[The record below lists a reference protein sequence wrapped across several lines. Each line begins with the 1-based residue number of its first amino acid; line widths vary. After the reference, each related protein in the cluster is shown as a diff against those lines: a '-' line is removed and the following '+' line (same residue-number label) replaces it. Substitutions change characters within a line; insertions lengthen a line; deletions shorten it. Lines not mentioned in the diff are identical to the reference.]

1 MWCPSPLL
9 SLLHSLTSKEAAE
22 ADRHAEA
29 LLAEEEAEKERRE
42 RAKASKAK
50 RRNKTKMGGCGGSGA
65 AGPSQEPER
74 AVAVEEAAKEVE
86 VLAALEEAQLA
97 AALEERRL
105 EEGRRP
111 AAGEQG
117 STSSAAGAPTPR
129 EEEPP
134 DDFICPITQ
143 EMMSDPAM
151 AADGHSYERQQI
163 ERWLTT
169 KSTSPLT
176 GGELDHPFLAPN
188 HMLRRQI
195 REWRE
200 AQ

>member
-1 MWCPSPLL
+1 M
-9 SLLHSLTSKEAAE
+9 
-22 ADRHAEA
+22 
-29 LLAEEEAEKERRE
+29 
-42 RAKASKAK
+42 
-50 RRNKTKMGGCGGSGA
+50 
-65 AGPSQEPER
+65 
-74 AVAVEEAAKEVE
+74 
-86 VLAALEEAQLA
+86 LAALEEAQLA
-97 AALEERRL
+97 AALEETRL

-134 DDFICPITQ
+134 NDLICPITQ
-143 EMMSDPAM
+143 EMKSDPVM
-151 AADGHSYERQQI
+151 AADGHSC

-176 GGELDHPFLAPN
+176 GGELDRPFLMAN

-195 REWRE
+195 RECQE

>member
-1 MWCPSPLL
+1 M
-9 SLLHSLTSKEAAE
+9 
-22 ADRHAEA
+22 
-29 LLAEEEAEKERRE
+29 
-42 RAKASKAK
+42 
-50 RRNKTKMGGCGGSGA
+50 
-65 AGPSQEPER
+65 
-74 AVAVEEAAKEVE
+74 
-86 VLAALEEAQLA
+86 LAALEEAQLA
-97 AALEERRL
+97 AALEETRL

-117 STSSAAGAPTPR
+117 STSSAAGAPIPR

-176 GGELDHPFLAPN
+176 GGELDHPFLTPN